1 MERLY
6 RGISEL
12 VTCRGG
18 VRRGAAM
25 REVGVIEDGAF
36 LVRDGRI
43 AAVGKRE
50 DLEKGYRGEA
60 FDCGNRLVTPG
71 FVDSHT
77 HLVFGGERAE
87 EFSWRLRGDS
97 YLSIMERGGGI
108 VNTVDATRAAS
119 EEALEAQAKKHLVHM
134 LAMGVTT
141 CEVKSG
147 YGLDTQT
154 ELKQLS
160 VVRRLRTSQKTRLVP
175 TFMGAHAVPRGMR
188 SEEYIDYCLAESL
201 PAAAKSGLC
210 EFADIFVERG
220 AFSLDEARRYLS
232 RAKELGLRTKV
243 HADEITPLGGAGLA
257 VEAGACSADHLLQVS
272 DRDIGALARSSTV
285 ATVLPLTAF
294 CLGEEYAPAR
304 KLIDGGAIV
313 AAASDF
319 NPGSCCTYSVPLLIA
334 LCCIYMKLSVEET
347 ISALTINGAAACGRE
362 ALVGSIEVG
371 KRADFLIFDC
381 KELKCLPYYTGIN
394 LVKSVFIEGE
404 KVYGEAV

>member
-1 MERLY
+1 M
-6 RGISEL
+6 
-12 VTCRGG
+12 
-18 VRRGAAM
+18 
-25 REVGVIEDGAF
+25 
-36 LVRDGRI
+36 
-43 AAVGKRE
+43 
-50 DLEKGYRGEA
+50 
-60 FDCGNRLVTPG
+60 
-71 FVDSHT
+71 
-77 HLVFGGERAE
+77 
-87 EFSWRLRGDS
+87 
-97 YLSIMERGGGI
+97 
-108 VNTVDATRAAS
+108 
-119 EEALEAQAKKHLVHM
+119 
-134 LAMGVTT
+134 
-141 CEVKSG
+141 
-147 YGLDTQT
+147 
-154 ELKQLS
+154 
-160 VVRRLRTSQKTRLVP
+160 
-175 TFMGAHAVPRGMR
+175 
-188 SEEYIDYCLAESL
+188 
-201 PAAAKSGLC
+201 
-210 EFADIFVERG
+210 
-220 AFSLDEARRYLS
+220 
-232 RAKELGLRTKV
+232 
-243 HADEITPLGGAGLA
+243 TPLGGAGLA

-319 NPGSCCTYSVPLLIA
+319 NPGSCCTYSVPLLVA